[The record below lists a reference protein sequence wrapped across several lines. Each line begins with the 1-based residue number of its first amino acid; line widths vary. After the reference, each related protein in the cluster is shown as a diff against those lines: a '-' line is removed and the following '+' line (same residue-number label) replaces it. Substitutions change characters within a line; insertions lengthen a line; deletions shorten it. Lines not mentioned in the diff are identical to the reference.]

1 MRRYKDWD
9 IWSDNKLYQLSQCM
23 KRLRKCVKVF
33 KFFFFS
39 LHLLQSA
46 TSAEKMES
54 GLTQPTYIQENKR
67 FQIVCSLY

>member
-23 KRLRKCVKVF
+23 NRLRKGVKVF
-33 KFFFFS
+33 EFFFFS

-46 TSAEKMES
+46 TSAEKNGVKPHTTNLRPGE
-54 GLTQPTYIQENKR
+54 
-67 FQIVCSLY
+67 